1 MCILSLWTW
10 SSFERI
16 VGRQDDFSVSDE
28 EAEKML
34 VFENPKFQD
43 ENLVMLMI

>member
-1 MCILSLWTW
+1 MCILSHWTW

-16 VGRQDDFSVSDE
+16 VGRQDDLSVSD